1 MDFDIWSFEKRKAF
15 LKTLRH
21 KTDDEIYH
29 ALKKEGIDIFRN
41 QEGDFYGMTQKGV
54 QYYFALKPESAR
66 KTKAQ
71 AEAKKKYMHRY
82 ILIVRD

>member
-1 MDFDIWSFEKRKAF
+1 MDFDKWSFEKRKAF

-21 KTDDEIYH
+21 KNDDEIYY

-41 QEGDFYGMTQKGV
+41 GEGDFYGMTPNGS
-54 QYYFALKPESAR
+54 QYYFALKPEKAS

-71 AEAKKKYMHRY
+71 KDAQTKYRHRY